1 MDLSTLRHSCSHVLA
16 EAVKELWPGTR
27 LGIGPSIE
35 DGFYYDFDKA
45 EPFTE
50 ADLTH
55 IEEKMREIIGR
66 DEPFVREELPK
77 PDVVALFD
85 RAKERY
91 KVALLGEIPDATVSV
106 YRTGSSFVDLC
117 RGPHLPSTGK
127 IGAFKLLSVAGAY
140 WKGDEKNPM
149 LQRIYG
155 TAFDSREALEKH
167 LVMLEEAKARDHRK
181 LGRELGL
188 FSIEEE
194 WGPGLVFWHPKGA
207 MLRKVIEDFWR
218 EEHLKNGYE
227 FVNIP
232 HLGRAALW
240 KTSGHLDFYRD
251 YMYAPMDV
259 EKDKYIVKPMNCPG
273 HILIYK
279 SQTRSYRDLPV
290 RFAELG
296 TVYRYEKSGVLHGLM
311 RVRGFTQDDAHIF
324 CDAARLEEEIVGV
337 LRFTFFM
344 LGAFGFRSYDIY
356 LSTMPEKHVGG
367 DEMWKMATAALENAL
382 KKEGR
387 PFAVDPGEGVFYG
400 PKIDIKIK
408 DAIGRTWQCSTIQVD
423 FNLPERFSLEYVA
436 ADGSVRP
443 PIMIHRALLGSL
455 ERFLGVLIEHYAG
468 AFPVWLAPIQ
478 AVIIPISEKN
488 LGYAREVKELLS
500 GARVRACID
509 ARNEKMQKKIRDAEV
524 QKAPYMLI
532 VGQREQD
539 AGTVSVRSKAKGD
552 LGSMGR
558 EAFLETIAREVR
570 ERA

>member
-16 EAVKELWPGTR
+16 EAVKELWPQTK

-45 EPFTE
+45 EPFVD
-50 ADLTH
+50 ADLAR
-55 IEEKMREIIGR
+55 IEEKMREIIAR
-66 DEPFVREELPK
+66 DEPFVREDLPK
-77 PDVVALFD
+77 ADAAALFE
-85 RAKERY
+85 KERY

-106 YRTGSSFVDLC
+106 YRTGAQFLDLC
-117 RGPHLPSTGK
+117 RGPHIESTGK
-127 IGAFKLLSVAGAY
+127 IRAFKLLSVAGAY

-149 LQRIYG
+149 LQRVYG
-155 TAFDSREALEKH
+155 TAFDSREDLERYLK
-167 LVMLEEAKARDHRK
+167 MLEEAKARDHRK
-181 LGRELGL
+181 LGRELDL
-188 FSIEEE
+188 FSIEED

-218 EEHLKNGYE
+218 EEHLRNGYE

-232 HLGRAALW
+232 HLGRAELW
-240 KTSGHLDFYRD
+240 KRSGHLEFYKD

-324 CDAARLEEEIVGV
+324 CDTERLEEEIVGV
-337 LRFTFFM
+337 LRLTFSM

-356 LSTMPEKHVGG
+356 LSTMPEKHVGDDG
-367 DEMWKMATAALENAL
+367 MWKLATAALENAL
-382 KKEGR
+382 KKER
-387 PFAVDPGEGVFYG
+387 REFVIDPGEGVFYG

-408 DAIGRTWQCSTIQVD
+408 DAIGRAWQCSTIQVD
-423 FNLPERFSLEYVA
+423 FNLPERFALEFVSS
-436 ADGSVRP
+436 DGSVKP

-455 ERFLGVLIEHYAG
+455 ERFLGILIEHYAG
-468 AFPVWLAPIQ
+468 AFPVWLAPVQ

-488 LGYAREVKELLS
+488 LGYARDFQGLLS
-500 GARVRACID
+500 GAHIRTNID
-509 ARNEKMQKKIRDAEV
+509 ARNEKMQKKIRDAEIAKV
-524 QKAPYMLI
+524 PYMLV
-532 VGQREQD
+532 VGQKEQE
-539 AGTVSVRSKAKGD
+539 AMTVSVRSKAKGD
-552 LGSMGR
+552 LGSMRR
-558 EAFLETIAREVR
+558 EAFVETISREAREKT
-570 ERA
+570 